1 MSMSPEQRAQNAI
14 RMQQGRAAARA
25 RRQEQGPALPRAEVL
40 GTLKPHIAS
49 PPMVEGSTWV
59 SPSGEVIQLTEAPP
73 WAQHVVGKGRDATDA
88 RQFVKVPDGWVLR
101 WRSPKSLNDHG
112 QLGWM
117 PVTKGTPG
125 VTPLV
130 ASMVA
135 PDNTIRRGYQGDIL
149 HFMPRTWWE
158 ARMAEKQQIV
168 RARSASARDKQDQF
182 MDDANRGKFGRHIR
196 GGWDPSDRGK
206 TPVATQFVAS
216 SGEHPV

>member
-1 MSMSPEQRAQNAI
+1 MPQ
-14 RMQQGRAAARA
+14 
-25 RRQEQGPALPRAEVL
+25 AEVL
-40 GTLKPHIAS
+40 GTLKANIAA

-59 SPSGEVIQLTEAPP
+59 SPSGEVIQLESAPP

-88 RQFVKVPDGWVLR
+88 RQFVKCPGPEQWVLR

-117 PVTKGTPG
+117 PVTTTTPG
-125 VTPLV
+125 VKALV
-130 ASMVA
+130 PSMVA

-158 ARMAEKQQIV
+158 ARVREKYEIT
-168 RARSASARDKQDQF
+168 RARSAAAREQQEQF
-182 MDDANRGKFGRHIR
+182 MEDANRGKYGRHIR
-196 GGWDPSDRGK
+196 GGWDPTDRGK
-206 TPVATQFVAS
+206 TPIATQFVAA